1 MDTEKIK
8 NSLFSKKNCFERI
21 AGVESQLRYGNPE
34 NGARPTVSVI
44 MPVYNRANFFRK
56 SLRSVLDQN
65 CKFPYEIIVVDNYD
79 MAERSPNEKVV
90 KESKADNV
98 RYYRNMANIGLNG
111 SCNRG
116 IELAK
121 ADYVTFCHDDDL
133 FFPWTLKRLMT
144 LQEEAGDKCIVS
156 KYVTINT
163 RGKIINN
170 PKFPRKKNGG
180 RLIEKDH
187 FNYTLFDQFLAS
199 GGLLIAS
206 LFNREKLLEIGG
218 FNEDFEPVT
227 DYALQ
232 TAYTYFFGCV
242 MNNMPSF
249 KYRVG
254 VNASMQ
260 LYTQFADAQKAVQEE
275 MLCKLKIPNFLLR
288 PIIDTRH
295 SIVKIHSEVAFGHA
309 NPKLWKSLT
318 RKERFIKRLNY
329 HYDKFKMFK
338 INHSNK

>member
-8 NSLFSKKNCFERI
+8 NNLFSKKNCFEKI
-21 AGVESQLRYGNPE
+21 ANVESQLRYGNFR
-34 NGARPTVSVI
+34 NDIRPTVSVI
-44 MPVYNRANFFRK
+44 MPVYNRAKFFRK
-56 SLRSVLDQN
+56 SLRSVINQD
-65 CKFPYEIIVVDNYD
+65 CKFLYEIIVIDNYD
-79 MAERSPNEKVV
+79 KEDRSPNEKVV
-90 KESKADNV
+90 NESRAGNV
-98 RYYRNMANIGLNG
+98 RYYRNMTNIGLNG

-116 IELAK
+116 IELSN

-133 FFPWTLKRLMT
+133 FYPWTLTRLMT
-144 LQEEAGDKCIVS
+144 LQKEAGDKCIIS
-156 KYVTINT
+156 KYVTIDT
-163 RGKIINN
+163 RGKIIAA
-170 PKFPRKKNGG
+170 PIYPRKKNGG
-180 RLIEKDH
+180 HLIEKDH

-260 LYTQFADAQKAVQEE
+260 LYTQFADAQKAVQTE
-275 MLCKLKIPNFLLR
+275 MLCKFRIPNFLLR
-288 PIIDTRH
+288 PIINTRH
-295 SIVKIHSEVAFGHA
+295 SIVEIHSEVAFGHA
-309 NPKLWKSLT
+309 DPVLWKSLT
-318 RKERFIKRLNY
+318 RKDRFIRRLNY
-329 HYDKFKMFK
+329 YYDKFKMFK
-338 INHSNK
+338 INYSRK